1 MTYFYR
7 RCTRVLSWILLWV
20 FVFLGAFPMTS
31 FAAPAWPDNVYIQAE
46 GGIVMDADSGTVLFG
61 KNIHEHYYPA
71 SITKILTALIVI
83 ENCDLDEM
91 VTFSYDAIFN
101 VEENSSNMAA
111 SVGDT
116 LTVRDCLYGLML
128 ASANESANALAEH
141 VAGSTEAFAELMNQ
155 KAAELGC
162 QDSHFANPSGL
173 NAPNHYTSAYDMA
186 LIMQAALQNETFVEI
201 DSALYYK
208 HAPIKQYPDPED
220 PHNVVYAHHQ
230 MLKKNSSVYYP
241 GAFAGKTGYTSLAG
255 NTLVT
260 AAKKDSMTL
269 ITVVL
274 NGSQVHYSDTKR
286 MLDFGFENF
295 QTLKVADYD
304 HTYTSIENDM
314 SIAGLTTSD
323 ISVLSLDDRC
333 YVTLPKGADISDAQ
347 AVLNYDLGET
357 DPDDAIAQIQY
368 TYNDRSIGST
378 YLTIKGIPARQNYDV
393 LDSMASVDSEHV
405 PVETIPPEETAIVS
419 DRSESES
426 FPLPDAVSIPD
437 EGNLGAVPDDPALS
451 DTRMTVPENASE
463 KKGFF
468 SGFHFPEIPPAFWIG
483 LAALLAVGGLT
494 GAAVIARNH
503 FRQKAA
509 RERQLRRERRI
520 QRLKDIGCSESEFD
534 IIMEERKRSSYT
546 VKHRPHN
553 HRRKH
558 HFR

>member
-7 RCTRVLSWILLWV
+7 RCTRALSWVLLWV
-20 FVFLGAFPMTS
+20 FVFSGVFPMTS
-31 FAAPAWPDNVYIQAE
+31 LAAPAWPDNVYIQAE

-61 KNIHEHYYPA
+61 KNIHERYYPA

-141 VAGSTEAFAELMNQ
+141 VAGSTETFAELMNQ

-173 NAPNHYTSAYDMA
+173 NDPNHYTSAYDMA

-230 MLKKNSSVYYP
+230 MLKKNSPVYYP

-333 YVTLPKGADISDAQ
+333 FVTLPKGADISDAQ
-347 AVLNYDLGET
+347 TTLNYNLGEN
-357 DPDDAIAQIQY
+357 DPEDAVAQIQY
-368 TYNDRSIGST
+368 TYNDRTIGST
-378 YLTIKGIPARQNYDV
+378 YLTIKGIKARQNYDV
-393 LDSMASVDSEHV
+393 LDTMSSVDSKHV
-405 PVETIPPEETAIVS
+405 PVETIPPKEEKIS
-419 DRSESES
+419 DPSSSSKQVKSETS
-426 FPLPDAVSIPD
+426 
-437 EGNLGAVPDDPALS
+437 
-451 DTRMTVPENASE
+451 SE
-463 KKGFF
+463 KSSFF
-468 SGFHFPEIPPAFWIG
+468 ENFRLPKIP
-483 LAALLAVGGLT
+483 
-494 GAAVIARNH
+494 AAVWIALACILCIGGIVVSVIAVRHHMQEKEARN
-503 FRQKAA
+503 R
-509 RERQLRRERRI
+509 RLRRERRA

-534 IIMEERKRSSYT
+534 IIMEERKRSAYT
-546 VKHRPHN
+546 VKHRPHRS
-553 HRRKH
+553 HRPHRKR

>member
-7 RCTRVLSWILLWV
+7 RCTQALSWLLLWV
-20 FVFLGAFPMTS
+20 FLLLGVFPMTA
-31 FAAPAWPDNVYIQAE
+31 FAAPGWPDNVYVEAE
-46 GGIVMDADSGTVLFG
+46 GGIVMDADSGAVLYG
-61 KNIHEHYYPA
+61 KNIHQQYYPA

-111 SVGDT
+111 SVGDV
-116 LTVRDCLYGLML
+116 LSVRDCLYGLML

-141 VAGSTEAFAELMNQ
+141 VAGSTEAFADMMNQ

-173 NAPNHYTSAYDMA
+173 NDPNHYTSAYDMA

-260 AAKKDSMTL
+260 AAKKENMTL
-269 ITVVL
+269 ITVIL
-274 NGSQVHYSDTKR
+274 NGSRVHYSDTKR
-286 MLDFGFENF
+286 LMDFGFENF

-323 ISVLSLDDRC
+323 ISVLSLDDSC
-333 YVTLPKGADISDAQ
+333 YVTLPKGAEISDAQ
-347 AVLNYDLGET
+347 TVLNYDLGENK
-357 DPDDAIAQIQY
+357 PDNAIAQIQY
-368 TYNDRSIGST
+368 SYGNRPIGST
-378 YLTIKGIPARQNYDV
+378 YLMIKDIEARKNYDI
-393 LDSMASVDSEHV
+393 LDTMPSIDSTHV
-405 PVETIPPEETAIVS
+405 PVETIPPTQAQTLPES
-419 DRSESES
+419 DSS
-426 FPLPDAVSIPD
+426 PLPDASSFAD
-437 EGNLGAVPDDPALS
+437 ENVQPINEEE
-451 DTRMTVPENASE
+451 VPESQTRTGTGN
-463 KKGFF
+463 
-468 SGFHFPEIPPAFWIG
+468 GFHFPKIPAVFWIVLGIIAG
-483 LAALLAVGGLT
+483 LGGLVGG
-494 GAAVIARNH
+494 GIALKLH
-503 FRQKAA
+503 MEKKAA
-509 RERQLRRERRI
+509 RERQHRRERRI
-520 QRLKDIGCSESEFD
+520 QRLKDIGCSEAEFD
-534 IIMEERKRSSYT
+534 IILEERKRSSYT
-546 VKHRPHN
+546 VKHRPKN
-553 HRRKH
+553 HRRK
-558 HFR
+558 RRSR

>member
-7 RCTRVLSWILLWV
+7 RSTQAVSRVLLWV
-20 FVFLGAFPMTS
+20 FLLLGLFPMTA
-31 FAAPAWPDNVYIQAE
+31 FAAPSWPDNVYVEAE
-46 GGIVMDADSGTVLFG
+46 GGIVMDADSGAVLYG
-61 KNIHEHYYPA
+61 KNIHQQYYPA

-111 SVGDT
+111 SVGDV
-116 LTVRDCLYGLML
+116 LSVRDCLYGLML

-141 VAGSTEAFAELMNQ
+141 VAGSTEAFADMMNQ
-155 KAAELGC
+155 KASELGC

-173 NAPNHYTSAYDMA
+173 NDPNHYTSAYDMA

-260 AAKKDSMTL
+260 AAKKDNMTL
-269 ITVVL
+269 ITVIL
-274 NGSQVHYSDTKR
+274 NGSRVHYSDTKR
-286 MLDFGFENF
+286 LMDFGFENF

-323 ISVLSLDDRC
+323 ISVLSLDDSC
-333 YVTLPKGADISDAQ
+333 YITLPKDAEISDAQ
-347 AVLNYDLGET
+347 TVLNYDLGET
-357 DPDDAIAQIQY
+357 GPDDAIARIQY
-368 TYNDRSIGST
+368 SYGNRPIGST
-378 YLTIKGIPARQNYDV
+378 YLMIKDIEARKNYEI
-393 LDSMASVDSEHV
+393 LDTMPSVDSAHV
-405 PVETIPPEETAIVS
+405 PVETIPPTQAQILSET
-419 DRSESES
+419 DS
-426 FPLPDAVSIPD
+426 FPLPDASSFAD
-437 EGNLGAVPDDPALS
+437 ESVQPVNEFETSEAKS
-451 DTRMTVPENASE
+451 KTDTD
-463 KKGFF
+463 G
-468 SGFHFPEIPPAFWIG
+468 GFHFPKIPSVFWVVLGVIAG
-483 LAALLAVGGLT
+483 LGGLVGGGTAIKL
-494 GAAVIARNH
+494 H
-503 FRQKAA
+503 MDKKAA
-509 RERQLRRERRI
+509 RERQRRRERRI
-520 QRLKDIGCSESEFD
+520 QRLKDIGCSEAEFD
-534 IIMEERKRSSYT
+534 VILEERKRSSYT
-546 VKHRPHN
+546 VKHRPKN

-558 HFR
+558 RFR

>member
-128 ASANESANALAEH
+128 ASANESANAAGG
-141 VAGSTEAFAELMNQ
+141 ARCPGSTEAFAELMNQ

-162 QDSHFANPSGL
+162 QDSHFANPAAL
-173 NAPNHYTSAYDMA
+173 NDPNHYTSAYDMA

-208 HAPIKQYPDPED
+208 HAPIKQYRIRRIPQRRIRPSSDAEEKPLLYTIMAPLPEK
-220 PHNVVYAHHQ
+220 P
-230 MLKKNSSVYYP
+230 
-241 GAFAGKTGYTSLAG
+241 GYTSLAG

-405 PVETIPPEETAIVS
+405 PVETIPPVETAIVS

-468 SGFHFPEIPPAFWIG
+468 SCFHFPEIPPAFWIG

-494 GAAVIARNH
+494 GRRCHSQKPFQAESCQRAPAAQGTAHTALKRH
-503 FRQKAA
+503 RLFR
-509 RERQLRRERRI
+509 I
-520 QRLKDIGCSESEFD
+520 
-534 IIMEERKRSSYT
+534 
-546 VKHRPHN
+546 
-553 HRRKH
+553 
-558 HFR
+558 

>member
-173 NAPNHYTSAYDMA
+173 NDPNHYTSAYDMA

-220 PHNVVYAHHQ
+220 PH
-230 MLKKNSSVYYP
+230 K
-241 GAFAGKTGYTSLAG
+241 
-255 NTLVT
+255 
-260 AAKKDSMTL
+260 
-269 ITVVL
+269 
-274 NGSQVHYSDTKR
+274 
-286 MLDFGFENF
+286 
-295 QTLKVADYD
+295 
-304 HTYTSIENDM
+304 
-314 SIAGLTTSD
+314 
-323 ISVLSLDDRC
+323 
-333 YVTLPKGADISDAQ
+333 
-347 AVLNYDLGET
+347 
-357 DPDDAIAQIQY
+357 
-368 TYNDRSIGST
+368 IG
-378 YLTIKGIPARQNYDV
+378 R
-393 LDSMASVDSEHV
+393 ASC
-405 PVETIPPEETAIVS
+405 
-419 DRSESES
+419 
-426 FPLPDAVSIPD
+426 
-437 EGNLGAVPDDPALS
+437 
-451 DTRMTVPENASE
+451 
-463 KKGFF
+463 
-468 SGFHFPEIPPAFWIG
+468 
-483 LAALLAVGGLT
+483 
-494 GAAVIARNH
+494 
-503 FRQKAA
+503 
-509 RERQLRRERRI
+509 RER
-520 QRLKDIGCSESEFD
+520 
-534 IIMEERKRSSYT
+534 
-546 VKHRPHN
+546 V
-553 HRRKH
+553 
-558 HFR
+558 